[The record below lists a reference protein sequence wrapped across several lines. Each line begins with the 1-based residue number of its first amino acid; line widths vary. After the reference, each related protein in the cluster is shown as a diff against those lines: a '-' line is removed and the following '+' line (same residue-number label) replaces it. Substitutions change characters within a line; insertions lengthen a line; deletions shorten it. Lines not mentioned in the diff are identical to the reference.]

1 MERLCSKRDFRKSR
15 TSTHPF
21 VKKLTTVL
29 TIEQFFFFEIRNYA
43 MEWRQRKRRFFKLT
57 SVRSQKQ
64 LPGGIL

>member
-29 TIEQFFFFEIRNYA
+29 TIEQFFFSKFEITQWNGVN
-43 MEWRQRKRRFFKLT
+43 EKEGFLN
-57 SVRSQKQ
+57 
-64 LPGGIL
+64 